1 MLSALFELVS
11 MLSMARLGTTGVESC
26 ESGWALQL
34 GGGCKYCD
42 SSSMLSVFEEYVSS
56 SRVRDGVVDNW
67 DVVLYSGFDGDV
79 EMWSQRLKR
88 P

>member
-1 MLSALFELVS
+1 VSSALFELVS

-42 SSSMLSVFEEYVSS
+42 SSSMLSVFEEFVSS
-56 SRVRDGVVDNW
+56 SYARDVVDNW

-79 EMWSQRLKR
+79 KKWNQRLKR

>member
-1 MLSALFELVS
+1 VSSALFELVS

-42 SSSMLSVFEEYVSS
+42 SSSMLSVFEEFVLSS
-56 SRVRDGVVDNW
+56 YTRDVVDNW

-79 EMWSQRLKR
+79 KKWNQRLKR